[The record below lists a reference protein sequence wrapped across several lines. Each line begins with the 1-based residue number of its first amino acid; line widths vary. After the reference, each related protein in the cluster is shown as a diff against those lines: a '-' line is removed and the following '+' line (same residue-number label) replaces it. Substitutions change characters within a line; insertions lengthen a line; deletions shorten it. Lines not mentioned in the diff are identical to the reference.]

1 MKKAIKITNFGTK
14 ELEKKYS
21 VVFIGTH
28 SKIFHLSRISFETS
42 KPKNTLTY
50 AIDKEALHNFKES
63 NIKSVILSQ
72 SLMDNHEID
81 SEKNYILASDP
92 EKLFTEI
99 SNDIFIEEKYELVE
113 HLIDDSFELDKSSFI
128 SENVSIGKNVILGRN
143 SYIYENTII
152 EDNVSIGDNCV
163 IGSPGLNVFQ
173 NINKKNIFTQSIGG
187 VKIGK
192 NALINNFVNIHKGTG
207 GRFTNV
213 KENSI
218 IGSFVNLGHDVVI
231 GENSLVIDG
240 CKLAGHVTLGVN
252 VLLGLNTTVLQN
264 INMGDFS
271 RSGIGTV
278 VTRDIDKNA
287 FVVGNPGRVIF

>member
-28 SKIFHLSRISFETS
+28 SEIIHLSRISFETS
-42 KPKNTLTY
+42 QPENTLTY
-50 AIDKEALHNFKES
+50 AVDQEALYSFKES
-63 NIKSVILSQ
+63 NIKSVILSE
-72 SLMDNHEID
+72 SLMENHEID
-81 SEKNYILASDP
+81 SDKNYILTSDP
-92 EKLFTEI
+92 EKLFTKI
-99 SNDIFIEEKYELVE
+99 SNDIFIEKKYELVE

-128 SENVSIGKNVILGRN
+128 SENVSIGKNVRLGRN
-143 SYIYENTII
+143 SYVYENTII

-187 VKIGK
+187 VKISK
-192 NALINNFVNIHKGTG
+192 NSLINNFVNIHKGTG

-213 KENSI
+213 NKNSI

-240 CKLAGHVTLGVN
+240 CKLAGHVTLGIN

-264 INMGDFS
+264 INMADYS

-278 VTRDIDKNA
+278 VTRDVEKNS
-287 FVVGNPGRVIF
+287 FVVGNPGRVIS